1 MRWAVR
7 IVGALLLLSVLA
19 WSALHWFIVPR
30 IDAFRPRLQALA
42 TQALGTPVTLGELTV
57 EANGLVPQV
66 AVHDLR
72 VPGAGGQGGL
82 QVPRALVVF
91 SVASLLRGGVEQLVI
106 DDADVALAR
115 DAQGRWWLGGLDLS
129 APSAGDMRAAD
140 WLFAQ
145 EELVLRNARLT
156 WADAQQGAPP
166 VAFERIDAVLRNG
179 LRRHQWRVDATPP
192 PAWGERFTLIGQ
204 FRQALLERHA
214 GRWQSWDGQ
223 LYALLPGVQAAAAA
237 PLAPWLQAQGVSGLR
252 GAAALRLW
260 LDVRRG
266 APVDARAD
274 LAMQDAA
281 VMLAPQRPPLALAAL
296 STRLTWRQQAG
307 GFQVATQALRFTLPD
322 GKAWPGGNLSLS
334 HRAAGGTLQADRIDL
349 GSLAHLAASLPL
361 PTKWAE
367 RLQQQPV
374 AGLLER
380 VDARW
385 DGPLQ
390 APSDWR
396 LQASATGLHVGALAT
411 AAPDAQGHVQTGIP
425 GLEGAALQLEAGP
438 AGGRA
443 RVSIQGGALT
453 FPGVFEEPRIP
464 LDELKAQAQWRVQ
477 GERIDLQVEDL
488 TLANADA
495 AGRFSARWHSGENAD
510 GSGPRL
516 PGVLDLQGRFDRANG
531 ARVYRYLPLS
541 IPAPARHYVRD
552 AVRKGEGR
560 DVTVRVQGKL
570 RELPFNL
577 PGEVGTFRIGGPVS
591 GVLLNYVPSR
601 LQPKGQAPWPALE
614 ALDGELVFERAG
626 MQVHGGAARVQGH
639 AGWRFAAIEAS
650 VPDFK
655 QPRVQVQASGSG
667 PLAAALAIV
676 RGSPVADFT
685 QHALDGASASGDAT
699 LDLKLDLPVHTL
711 EQAKVQGRVRLA
723 GNALRLATAAPPL
736 ERVSGAVSFS
746 EAGFAIENAQA
757 QVLGGAVQVSGGTV
771 AGAAAGA
778 SRVQIQASGQASAEG
793 LRGSGAWGPSWSA
806 VAALARQASG
816 RADYQL
822 GLGFQGAAMQLEVRS
837 DLRGLA
843 LNWPA
848 PLDKPQDADWP
859 LRVALAPA
867 GGSGSTAP
875 ERLRVQ
881 LADRLALELEHG
893 AGAPA
898 RGAVALGQAAV
909 QPLVLPPAGVQ
920 ASVRWPEIDVD
931 AWLRAAEHLAAAPAS
946 ADAAPSAGAEPQPPA
961 AAAPSWRGEGLPDQ
975 WTFDVGVLRVDE
987 RSLHELHASATR
999 SGANWQAQV
1008 QARELAGRID
1018 YTEGADGQPGAVRAR
1033 LARLNLAAGDPA
1045 DANALEQPPSRIP
1058 ALDIVVDDF
1067 ELHGRKL
1074 GRLEVQAVN
1083 RDLARVRAAPGAEAL
1098 HEWQLTRLA
1107 LTVPEASL
1115 AASGRW
1121 AAQPQAP
1128 ALPAGTR
1135 SVRSAQD
1142 QRRTT
1147 LDFKLD
1153 VRDAG
1158 ALLARFGMAGVM
1170 RGGKGQI
1177 GGELGWVGS
1186 PYSPH
1191 YASMDGQLH
1200 LDIGAGQFLKADPG
1214 LAKLLGVLSL
1224 QALPRRLTLDFRD
1237 VFSSGFAFDFVRGD
1251 ATVTHGVAQTRNLQM
1266 KGVNAA
1272 VLMDGQVNLDQET
1285 QKLRVLVVPEID
1297 AGTAALATALI
1308 NPAIGLGA
1316 FVAQLVLKQPLA
1328 QAATREFEITGSWD
1342 NPEVVPVK
1350 LSAEA
1355 AAAAAS
1361 AAAAAAAAPGSP
1373 KEK

>member
-1 MRWAVR
+1 MR
-7 IVGALLLLSVLA
+7 IVGALLLLIVLA

-30 IDAFRPRLQALA
+30 IDVFRPRLQAAA
-42 TQALGTPVTLGELTV
+42 TQALGTSVTIGTLTV

-66 AVHDLR
+66 AVRDLR
-72 VPGAGGQGGL
+72 VPGPDGQGGL
-82 QVPRALVVF
+82 RVPRALVVF

-106 DDADVALAR
+106 DDAELALAR

-129 APSAGDMRAAD
+129 APTAGDTRAAD

-145 EELVLRNARLT
+145 EEIVLRNARLSWT
-156 WADAQQGAPP
+156 DAQQGAPP
-166 VAFERIDAVLRNG
+166 AAFERIDAVLRNG

-223 LYALLPGVQAAAAA
+223 LYASLPGVQAAAAT
-237 PLAPWLQAQGVSGLR
+237 PLAPWLQAQGVGGLR

-274 LAMQDAA
+274 VALQGAAATLASR
-281 VMLAPQRPPLALAAL
+281 LAPLAFADL
-296 STRLTWRQQAG
+296 STRLVWRRQAD
-307 GFQVATQALRFTLPD
+307 GFQASTQVLRFTLPD
-322 GKAWPGGNLSLS
+322 GTAWPGGNLSFS
-334 HRAAGGTLQADRIDL
+334 HRAAGGTLQADRLDL
-349 GSLAHLAASLPL
+349 AMLARLAASLPL
-361 PTKWAE
+361 PPAWGE
-367 RLQQQPV
+367 RLQRQPV
-374 AGLLER
+374 AGLIER

-396 LQASATGLHVGALAT
+396 LQARATGLRVDAQER
-411 AAPDAQGHVQTGIP
+411 APDAKGHARP
-425 GLEGAALQLEAGP
+425 GVPGVEGATLQLDAGP
-438 AGGRA
+438 AGGHA
-443 RVSIQGGALT
+443 SVTIANGALS

-464 LDELKAQAQWRVQ
+464 LDALKTQAQWRVQ
-477 GERIDLQVEDL
+477 GERIEVQVDEL

-495 AGRFSARWHSGENAD
+495 AGRFSARWHSGDNAD
-510 GSGPRL
+510 GSGARF
-516 PGVLDLQGRFDRANG
+516 PGVLDLQGGFSRANG

-552 AVRKGEGR
+552 AVRKGDGR
-560 DVTVRVQGKL
+560 DVTVRVQGRL
-570 RELPFNL
+570 HELPYNL
-577 PGEVGTFRIGGPVS
+577 PGEVGTFRIAAPVS
-591 GVLLNYVPSR
+591 GVLLAYVPPG

-614 ALDGELVFERAG
+614 ALKGELVFERAG
-626 MQVHGGAARVQGH
+626 MQVHAGAAQVQGH
-639 AGWRFAAIEAS
+639 AGWRWAGIEAG

-655 QPRVQVQASGSG
+655 QPRVQVQATGSG

-676 RGSPVADFT
+676 RDSPVAEFT
-685 QHALDGASASGDAT
+685 HHALDGASASGDAT
-699 LDLKLDLPVHTL
+699 LDLKLDLPVHQL
-711 EQAKVQGRVRLA
+711 EQAKVQGRVRPA
-723 GNALRLATAAPPL
+723 GNTLRLAAAAPPL
-736 ERVSGAVSFS
+736 EQASGAVSFS
-746 EAGFAIENAQA
+746 EAGFAIEGAQA
-757 QVLGGAVQVSGGTV
+757 RALGGSVQVSGGT
-771 AGAAAGA
+771 AADA

-793 LRGSGAWGPSWSA
+793 LRQAGEWGPAWSA

-816 RADYQL
+816 SADYQL
-822 GLGFQGAAMQLEVRS
+822 ELGFQGQAMRLDVRS
-837 DLRGLA
+837 ALRGLA
-843 LNWPA
+843 LDWPA
-848 PLDKPQDADWP
+848 PLDKPADAAWP
-859 LRVALAPA
+859 LHVELAPA
-867 GGSGSTAP
+867 GGPGGGAR
-875 ERLRVQ
+875 ERLQVQ
-881 LADRLALELEHG
+881 LADRLALELQQG
-893 AGAPA
+893 AGAPP
-898 RGAVALGQAAV
+898 RGAVALGQATA
-909 QPLVLPPAGVQ
+909 QPLALPAAGVH

-931 AWLRAAEHLAAAPAS
+931 AWQRAVDRLTAAPARSGAAPATEAAAPTVPTDTALAS
-946 ADAAPSAGAEPQPPA
+946 GGAGL
-961 AAAPSWRGEGLPDQ
+961 LPEQ
-975 WTFDVGVLRVDE
+975 WTFDVGVLQVD
-987 RSLHELHASATR
+987 RRKLHELHAVATR
-999 SGANWQAQV
+999 SGEHWQAQV
-1008 QARELAGRID
+1008 QARELAGRLE
-1018 YTEGADGQPGAVRAR
+1018 YTEGAHGQPGAVRAR
-1033 LARLNLAAGDPA
+1033 LSRLNLAAGDAA

-1058 ALDIVVDDF
+1058 ALDVVVDEF
-1067 ELHGRKL
+1067 ELHGHKL

-1083 RDLARVRAAPGAEAL
+1083 LDADQARAAPDAEAL
-1098 HEWQLTRLA
+1098 QDWQLTRLA

-1115 AASGRW
+1115 SASGRW
-1121 AAQPQAP
+1121 ATQPGAP
-1128 ALPAGTR
+1128 ALPPGAR
-1135 SVRSAQD
+1135 SVRSAAD
-1142 QRRTT
+1142 QRRTA

-1158 ALLARFGMAGVM
+1158 ALLARFGMAGVL
-1170 RGGKGQI
+1170 RGGQGRI
-1177 GGELGWVGS
+1177 DGELGWVGS

-1191 YASMDGQLH
+1191 YPSMDGKLH

-1251 ATVTHGVAQTRNLQM
+1251 AQITHGVAHTSNLQM

-1272 VLMDGQVNLDQET
+1272 VLMDGQVNLDAET

-1350 LSAEA
+1350 LSADA

-1361 AAAAAAAAPGSP
+1361 AAAAAAAAASPAP